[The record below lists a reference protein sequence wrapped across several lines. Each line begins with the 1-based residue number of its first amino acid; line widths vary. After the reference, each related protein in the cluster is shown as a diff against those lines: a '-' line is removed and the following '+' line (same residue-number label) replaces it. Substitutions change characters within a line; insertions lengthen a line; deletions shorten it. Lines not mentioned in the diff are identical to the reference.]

1 MDDYNQTIIKTKE
14 EIRKKLEKVEYCIF
28 KCTSEREMYRNERA
42 DLHYKKFLHRKYRE
56 KIETEKQ
63 NAIYIGSLLAL
74 FLGLYAS
81 IITNP
86 VSTSLLAVSL
96 IASSIASLTA
106 AKAYYEYKVKDYKKE
121 LEKINLPYVE
131 DQIKECDQKI
141 DNLTLEINMYE
152 EKELGY
158 KKINNEINS
167 FEMKKNENY
176 SEKDIEKIKTLKL

>member
-1 MDDYNQTIIKTKE
+1 MKDLLENKMFKVFIGAIILIIVIMVIVGVLVSGKGKTLSAE
-14 EIRKKLEKVEYCIF
+14 NL
-28 KCTSEREMYRNERA
+28 T
-42 DLHYKKFLHRKYRE
+42 
-56 KIETEKQ
+56 
-63 NAIYIGSLLAL
+63 
-74 FLGLYAS
+74 
-81 IITNP
+81 
-86 VSTSLLAVSL
+86 
-96 IASSIASLTA
+96 TA

-141 DNLTLEINMYE
+141 DNLTLELNMYE